1 MSRTNPV
8 VREHGT
14 YVCYRYGITGHDT
27 KNGCRCFPCSDACY
41 RYELARKRARA
52 AVVEAFVDASEVREH
67 LLWLRSVGIGRRAI
81 SAQTGIAQSTIQKLA
96 DGERCRCRPET
107 ADKLLAIG
115 LSKASPHANIP
126 GGDVFAFVDEL
137 LAMGYSNAELT
148 RRLGLRGRSLQ
159 LRRESGRITPDK
171 AERIRRLHRE
181 LTAERDAQR
190 DWQARLQAD
199 YRRRDRT
206 GQPINRRHKAS

>member
-1 MSRTNPV
+1 VSRTNPV
-8 VREHGT
+8 VREHGSYVT
-14 YVCYRYGITGHDT
+14 YRFGITGNDS

-52 AVVEAFVDASEVREH
+52 AGVEAFVDASEVREH

-81 SAQTGIAQSTIQKLA
+81 SDRTGIAQSTIKKLA
-96 DGERCRCRPET
+96 DGERLRCRPDT
-107 ADKLLAIG
+107 ADKLLAVG
-115 LSKASPHANIP
+115 LSKASAHAYVP
-126 GGDVFAFVDEL
+126 GDDVFALVDDL
-137 LAMGYSNAELT
+137 LAMGYSNAELA
-148 RRLGLRGRSLQ
+148 RRMGLQHRSLQ
-159 LRRESGRITPDK
+159 LRRESGRITPEK
-171 AERIRRLHRE
+171 AERIRCLHRE
-181 LTAERDAQR
+181 LTMERDAQR